1 MPPANDPQPASY
13 RRHGGIGPASERL
26 TYRRIY
32 PLRMLGMG
40 LGAVLLGSVLHDN
53 QSPAWMWWLLGVTA
67 LVWPQLAYLLARHS
81 ADPYRA
87 EVRNLLIDSAIAGMW
102 VPLLHFNL
110 LPCVVMALITTY
122 DKFSTG
128 IKRLWLHSL
137 PGMAGMCLL
146 MTLLLRPEPRLESS
160 LLVVVCTLPLLIVH
174 GLAVSTSSYRL
185 IRTVARQNR
194 ELESLRRTD
203 AQTGLVARS
212 HWQDQAKLSLERFHA
227 SGSPACLLM
236 IDIDHFKSIND
247 LHGHTVGDEVIHAVG
262 QVILDCVRAHDHAGR
277 YGGDEFA
284 VVLSGTRAADALA
297 IAERIRC
304 RIAAL
309 HLRDQPDLHL
319 TSSIG
324 LAQAAPHQAGLRE
337 WINDADAALYRAKNA
352 GRNQVADH
360 EAQTS
365 HAAPPA
371 PVVQTH

>member
-122 DKFSTG
+122 DKFSTA
-128 IKRLWLHSL
+128 IKRLRLHSQ

-146 MTLLLRPEPRLESS
+146 MT
-160 LLVVVCTLPLLIVH
+160 
-174 GLAVSTSSYRL
+174 
-185 IRTVARQNR
+185 
-194 ELESLRRTD
+194 
-203 AQTGLVARS
+203 
-212 HWQDQAKLSLERFHA
+212 
-227 SGSPACLLM
+227 
-236 IDIDHFKSIND
+236 
-247 LHGHTVGDEVIHAVG
+247 
-262 QVILDCVRAHDHAGR
+262 
-277 YGGDEFA
+277 
-284 VVLSGTRAADALA
+284 
-297 IAERIRC
+297 
-304 RIAAL
+304 
-309 HLRDQPDLHL
+309 
-319 TSSIG
+319 
-324 LAQAAPHQAGLRE
+324 
-337 WINDADAALYRAKNA
+337 
-352 GRNQVADH
+352 
-360 EAQTS
+360 
-365 HAAPPA
+365 
-371 PVVQTH
+371 